1 MKDLKLNQQQI
12 KLFMAMLMV
21 TDHIDHVPNLI
32 PDTLAMIFHILS
44 RCVGVWFAY
53 SAVEGVFYTH
63 DIKRYLLRLY
73 VAAGI
78 MFTGSKV
85 LELLFASKQIIIPN
99 NIFLTLAFGVTML
112 AALKYIQNKPL
123 AYFCAFFA
131 WTMGN
136 LFGDGGTIVLPF
148 MLITYLTYNRFKLRN
163 SLYLIYAVI
172 LFIASYAPYETLS
185 QTLFMLMYNCDFMF
199 ILIFPFLYVYNG
211 ERGSNT
217 KFSKYFFYV
226 FYPVHL
232 WLLATLAY
240 LMS

>member
-1 MKDLKLNQQQI
+1 MKDLKLNQHQI

-44 RCVGVWFAY
+44 RCVAVWFAY

-63 DIKRYLLRLY
+63 NIKRYLLRLY
-73 VAAGI
+73 VAATI

-85 LELLFASKQIIIPN
+85 LEFLFASKQIIIPN

-123 AYFCAFFA
+123 AYLCAFLVLIVGA
-131 WTMGN
+131 ILTE
-136 LFGDGGTIVLPF
+136 GGTVILPF
-148 MLITYLTYNRFKLRN
+148 MLITYFTYNNIKLRN
-163 SLYLIYAVI
+163 SLYLIFALM
-172 LFIASYAPYETLS
+172 LFITSYVPYETLS
-185 QTLFMLMYNCDFMF
+185 ATLFMLMYNCDFMF
-199 ILIFPFLYVYNG
+199 ILILPFLYLYNG

-232 WLLATLAY
+232 WVLATLAY
-240 LMS
+240 FMS